1 MEWPAAG
8 ITFLF
13 NQMNSWIS
21 LNSLIASFIHPNQ
34 TNQFNQSFNLM
45 KSNYIISANE
55 PIKNQINS
63 LVDLFDFWVASGRWR
78 PTNSANQSHFINS
91 LISLKRN
98 EGVEWNW
105 RLIWRRGRLQ
115 TQPNNFTK
123 SIKEN
128 KINFISLL
136 IGLLFELIVCC
147 AARAHCAH
155 S

>member
-105 RLIWRRGRLQ
+105 RLNGEWGAHNKEMKSTNQKKFNFFLFDWLNFFCWMGPGNQ
-115 TQPNNFTK
+115 TTQ
-123 SIKEN
+123 
-128 KINFISLL
+128 
-136 IGLLFELIVCC
+136 
-147 AARAHCAH
+147 
-155 S
+155 